1 MRITR
6 GQFLRFAVVAIGTGG
21 TAIVACDA
29 GTAATPGDGE
39 QGRDLPGAGDAS
51 EGGHRGPPKPDGG
64 GDDASGD
71 ASTDANTTDGDASAD
86 GGEDGGADAGE
97 DAPALSACEQNGGR
111 ESAISMNHPAPHVL
125 SIPAADFANI
135 QPTQSYN
142 IKGGSAHPHTITLTA
157 ADMTALVGG
166 QSVTVISTQD
176 GTPPHT
182 HVVTVVCA

>member
-1 MRITR
+1 
-6 GQFLRFAVVAIGTGG
+6 
-21 TAIVACDA
+21 
-29 GTAATPGDGE
+29 
-39 QGRDLPGAGDAS
+39 
-51 EGGHRGPPKPDGG
+51 
-64 GDDASGD
+64 
-71 ASTDANTTDGDASAD
+71 
-86 GGEDGGADAGE
+86 
-97 DAPALSACEQNGGR
+97 
-111 ESAISMNHPAPHVL
+111 MNHPAPHVL

-142 IKGGSAHPHTITLTA
+142 ITLTA